1 MLRAMIRLK
10 LNEMLEKRGL
20 TAYALHVKS
29 RKDGKFRLHQSVISK
44 IRHNKSRA
52 LQLDILDL
60 LCELLECQPSDLIV
74 YESATQIA
82 FTTQNVERATQ
93 NVEHTQSVNATQN
106 VISFSD
112 AVSRLDKADSSVRRY
127 LNSGRL
133 KGEKVNGNWRILESD
148 LIEFQ
153 NSEWF
158 QNL

>member
-1 MLRAMIRLK
+1 MILLK

-29 RKDGKFRLHQSVISK
+29 KKDGKFRLHQSVISK
-44 IRHNKSRA
+44 IKHNKSKA
-52 LQLDILDL
+52 LQIEILDL

-74 YESATQIA
+74 YESATQTA

-93 NVEHTQSVNATQN
+93 NVEHTQSANTTQN
-106 VISFSD
+106 VISFND
-112 AVSRLDKADSSVRRY
+112 AVSRLGKADSSVRRY
-127 LNSGRL
+127 LNSLRL
-133 KGEKVNGNWRILESD
+133 KGEKVNGNWQILESD

>member
-1 MLRAMIRLK
+1 MILLK

-60 LCELLECQPSDLIV
+60 LCELLDCQPSDLIV

-106 VISFSD
+106 VISFND
-112 AVSRLDKADSSVRRY
+112 AVSRLGKADSSVRRY
-127 LNSGRL
+127 LSSGRL
-133 KGEKVNGNWRILESD
+133 KGEKVNQNWRILESD
-148 LIEFQ
+148 LLEFQ
-153 NSEWF
+153 SSEWF

>member
-1 MLRAMIRLK
+1 MIRLK

-29 RKDGKFRLHQSVISK
+29 KKDGKFRLHQSVISK
-44 IRHNKSRA
+44 IKHNKSKA
-52 LQLDILDL
+52 LQIEILDL

-106 VISFSD
+106 VISFND

-127 LNSGRL
+127 LSSGRL
-133 KGEKVNGNWRILESD
+133 KGEKVNGNWQILESD